1 MDRYERPPDSTLILI
16 ASLVQLLATMATS
29 FMHGYDF
36 LTENIDAI
44 NDNQLDLFNRHLT
57 HILCYFSLL
66 WCLLLGILRM
76 CIRTFSCRTTPPVL
90 AYQVTK
96 HQSICVT
103 LFVPKAVA
111 GAGAPFLVRPICV
124 TLFCLGDRPRRSAVL
139 ARAICVT
146 LFEPRRCAGAGTPS
160 I

>member
-1 MDRYERPPDSTLILI
+1 MERYERPPDSTLILI

-29 FMHGYDF
+29 FMHWYDF

-76 CIRTFSCRTTPPVL
+76 CIRTFSCRTLLPPVL
-90 AYQVTK
+90 ALPA
-96 HQSICVT
+96 HQ
-103 LFVPKAVA
+103 
-111 GAGAPFLVRPICV
+111 APVYLRYPICARGG
-124 TLFCLGDRPRRSAVL
+124 LPGLERRFLLGLSASPCFAL
-139 ARAICVT
+139 ACCQGGVP
-146 LFEPRRCAGAGTPS
+146 F
-160 I
+160 

>member
-1 MDRYERPPDSTLILI
+1 MEHYERPPDSTLILI

-29 FMHGYDF
+29 FMRWYDF

-44 NDNQLDLFNRHLT
+44 DDNQLDLFNRHLT

-76 CIRTFSCRTTPPVL
+76 CIRTFSCRTLCYLTCSNP
-90 AYQVTK
+90 
-96 HQSICVT
+96 
-103 LFVPKAVA
+103 FKATIAPGSKGHESLITRLSALPYLCPRRSA

-124 TLFCLGDRPRRSAVL
+124 TLFCLGVRQG
-139 ARAICVT
+139 
-146 LFEPRRCAGAGTPS
+146 GAPY
-160 I
+160 